1 MAAITTTG
9 RAYNDAVDA
18 LNTLQ
23 TPFAVIEAR
32 RKAGVRPDE
41 ASVREMRA
49 YLARLGYSI
58 SDLDGLNVVHVAG
71 TKGKGSTCAFVDSIL
86 ARHRARSPASL
97 PRRVGLLT
105 SPHLVAVRER
115 IRINGS
121 PLSEELFARYFFEVW
136 DRLGE
141 NGRGA
146 DADGAKDDVDADADD
161 KLVPPPGT
169 RPIYSRYLTLMG
181 FHAFLRE
188 GCDVAVLETGIG
200 GEYDATN
207 LVGRPVATG
216 ITTLGVDHVFALG
229 DTVAKIAWHKAGIMK
244 PGSRAFTVE
253 QAPEA
258 AAVLEAR
265 AREKG
270 VELETVGVDPRL
282 LAGGGGGGGGGG
294 GVRIRPDATFQ
305 KRNASLAIRLA
316 EAALERVDPEGFRR
330 ERGDDDN
337 DGARRR
343 PLPPAFVEGLETV
356 VWRGR
361 CEVKDEGRVVWHV
374 DGAHTTDSLR
384 VAARWF
390 ADEAAARKGPRALV
404 FNQQGRTEAV
414 GFLDGV
420 YEAVRRGG
428 EDGGAFETV
437 VFCTNVT
444 YARTGYKRDFV
455 NHQYDAQA
463 VEAMT
468 VQRRFAERW
477 SRLDPRADVRV
488 VPTIEEALDHVR
500 GTAAAAAEGES
511 VQALVTGSLH
521 LVGGALGILEG
532 ADAL

>member
-1 MAAITTTG
+1 MATTG
-9 RAYNDAVDA
+9 RTYNDAVDA

-58 SDLDGLNVVHVAG
+58 SDLDSLNVIHVAG
-71 TKGKGSTCAFVDSIL
+71 TKGKGSTCAFTDAIL

-97 PRRVGLLT
+97 PRKVGLLT
-105 SPHLVAVRER
+105 SPHLIAVRER
-115 IRINGS
+115 IRINGA
-121 PLSEELFARYFFEVW
+121 PLSEALFARYFFEVW

-141 NGRGA
+141 SRT
-146 DADGAKDDVDADADD
+146 DADEDAA
-161 KLVPPPGT
+161 VPPGT
-169 RPIYSRYLTLMG
+169 RPIYSRYLTLMS
-181 FHAFLRE
+181 FHTFLRE
-188 GCDVAVLETGIG
+188 GCDVAILETGIG

-216 ITTLGVDHVFALG
+216 ITTLGIDHVFALG
-229 DTVAKIAWHKAGIMK
+229 DTVGKIAWHKAGIMK

-253 QAPEA
+253 QVPEA

-270 VELETVGVDPRL
+270 VALETVRVDPRL
-282 LAGGGGGGGGGG
+282 AA
-294 GVRIRPDATFQ
+294 GVRVRPDATFQ

-330 ERGDDDN
+330 CGNDEDDDVAA
-337 DGARRR
+337 GER
-343 PLPPAFVEGLETV
+343 LPRAFVEGLETV

-361 CEVKDEGRVVWHV
+361 CEVKEEGRVAWHV

-384 VAARWF
+384 TAARWF
-390 ADEAAARKGPRALV
+390 VDETAEKKRKGPRALV
-404 FNQQGRTEAV
+404 FNQQGRTEAID
-414 GFLDGV
+414 FLDGV
-420 YEAVRRGG
+420 YEAVKR
-428 EDGGAFETV
+428 EDGSAFETV

-444 YARTGYKRDFV
+444 YAQTGYKRDFV

-488 VPTIEEALDHVR
+488 LPTIEEALDHVR
-500 GTAAAAAEGES
+500 GTAGALAEGES

>member
-1 MAAITTTG
+1 MC
-9 RAYNDAVDA
+9 
-18 LNTLQ
+18 
-23 TPFAVIEAR
+23 
-32 RKAGVRPDE
+32 
-41 ASVREMRA
+41 A

-58 SDLDGLNVVHVAG
+58 SDLDSLNVIHVAG
-71 TKGKGSTCAFVDSIL
+71 TKGKGSTCAFTDSIL

-97 PRRVGLLT
+97 PRKVGLLT
-105 SPHLVAVRER
+105 SPHLIAVRER
-115 IRINGS
+115 IRINGA
-121 PLSEELFARYFFEVW
+121 PLSEALFARYFFEVW

-141 NGRGA
+141 SRAA
-146 DADGAKDDVDADADD
+146 DEADD
-161 KLVPPPGT
+161 DAVVAPPGT
-169 RPIYSRYLTLMG
+169 RPIYSRYLTLVS

-188 GCDVAVLETGIG
+188 GCDVAILETGIG

-216 ITTLGVDHVFALG
+216 ITTLGIDHVFALG

-265 AREKG
+265 ARDKG
-270 VELETVGVDPRL
+270 VALETVGVDPRL
-282 LAGGGGGGGGGG
+282 A
-294 GVRIRPDATFQ
+294 GVRVRPDAAFQ

-330 ERGDDDN
+330 NDDA
-337 DGARRR
+337 GAS
-343 PLPPAFVEGLETV
+343 LPPAFVEGLETV

-361 CEVKDEGRVVWHV
+361 CEVKVEGRVAWHV

-384 VAARWF
+384 MAARWF
-390 ADEAAARKGPRALV
+390 ADETAARRGPKALV

-414 GFLDGV
+414 DFLDGV
-420 YEAVRRGG
+420 YEAVRRG
-428 EDGGAFETV
+428 DGGAFETV

-444 YARTGYKRDFV
+444 HARTGYKRDFV
-455 NHQYDAQA
+455 NHQYDAKA

-468 VQRRFAERW
+468 VQRQFAERW
-477 SRLDPRADVRV
+477 SRLDPAADVRV

-500 GTAAAAAEGES
+500 GVAGGLGEGES
-511 VQALVTGSLH
+511 VQ
-521 LVGGALGILEG
+521 
-532 ADAL
+532 